1 MTDMRHPAGRSFSR
15 RDMIKFAAGV
25 GASVALPF
33 APALAANAA
42 VRSRPIPRSGE
53 MLPVVGL
60 GTAIIF
66 DFDSSS
72 DAAKRAERRAVI
84 RTMID
89 GGGRLIDTAPSYG
102 RAENTL
108 GDLLP
113 EMGVRDRIFLATKV
127 RATSSRDACTAEMQ
141 ESLKRLR
148 TNKLDLMQIH
158 NVGFRDRGE
167 TAAQL
172 ALLREWKAGG
182 VCRYIG
188 VTHSQEQQS
197 ANDRL
202 IDLMQR
208 EKLDFMQVNY
218 SMAERS
224 VEQRLLAV
232 ASGTGTAVL
241 TNLPFARAQL
251 FRAVRGKALPEWAAE
266 FDATSWG
273 QFFLKYLLANEA
285 VTCVIPG
292 SDKPEYMADNL
303 NAGHGRLPDAAQRKK
318 MVELLK
324 SLG

>member
-1 MTDMRHPAGRSFSR
+1 MLKLAA
-15 RDMIKFAAGV
+15 AAGAGMV
-25 GASVALPF
+25 LPTRL
-33 APALAANAA
+33 LAASGP
-42 VRSRPIPRSGE
+42 VLSRPIPRSRE

-72 DAAKRAERRAVI
+72 DTAKRAERRTVI
-84 RTMID
+84 RTLLD
-89 GGGRLIDTAPSYG
+89 EGGRLIDTAPSYG
-102 RAENTL
+102 RAELTL

-113 EMGVRDRIFLATKV
+113 EMGVRDRVFLATKV
-127 RATSSRDACTAEMQ
+127 RATGSRDACTAEMQ

-158 NVGFRDRGE
+158 NVGFRDRNE
-167 TAAQL
+167 TTARL
-172 ALLREWKAGG
+172 DLLREWKASG

-188 VTHSQEQQS
+188 VTHSQDQQS

-202 IDLMQR
+202 VDLMQR
-208 EKLDFMQVNY
+208 EKLDFLQVNY

-224 VEQRLLAV
+224 VEQRVLA
-232 ASGTGTAVL
+232 AAADTGTAVL

-251 FRAVRGKALPEWAAE
+251 FGAVRGKAVPDWAAE
-266 FDATSWG
+266 FDATTWG

-303 NAGHGRLPDAAQRKK
+303 NAGRGRLPNAAMRRK
-318 MVELLK
+318 MVDYIT
-324 SLG
+324 SLS

>member
-1 MTDMRHPAGRSFSR
+1 MNDQRKGYSR
-15 RDMIKFAAGV
+15 RDVLKLAAAAGAGMVLPTPLFAASGPV
-25 GASVALPF
+25 LSRPVP
-33 APALAANAA
+33 
-42 VRSRPIPRSGE
+42 RSRE

-72 DAAKRAERRAVI
+72 EYAKRAERRTVI
-84 RTMID
+84 RTLLD
-89 GGGRLIDTAPSYG
+89 DGGRLIDTAPSYG
-102 RAENTL
+102 RAELTL

-113 EMGVRDRIFLATKV
+113 EMGVRDHVFLATKV

-158 NVGFRDRGE
+158 NVGFRDRNE
-167 TAAQL
+167 TTAQL
-172 ALLREWKAGG
+172 ALLREWKASG

-188 VTHSQEQQS
+188 VTHSQDQQS

-202 IDLMQR
+202 VDLMQR
-208 EKLDFMQVNY
+208 EKLDFLQVNY

-224 VEQRLLAV
+224 VEQRVLA
-232 ASGTGTAVL
+232 AAADTGTAVL

-251 FRAVRGKALPEWAAE
+251 FGAVRGKPVPDWAAE

-303 NAGHGRLPDAAQRKK
+303 NAGRGRLPDAAMRRK
-318 MVELLK
+318 MVDYIN
-324 SLG
+324 SLS

>member
-1 MTDMRHPAGRSFSR
+1 MNDQRKGYSR
-15 RDMIKFAAGV
+15 RDVLKLAAAAGAGMV
-25 GASVALPF
+25 LPT
-33 APALAANAA
+33 PLLAASGP
-42 VRSRPIPRSGE
+42 VLSRPIPRSRE

-72 DAAKRAERRAVI
+72 DTAKRAERRTVI
-84 RTMID
+84 RTLLD
-89 GGGRLIDTAPSYG
+89 EGGRLIDTAPSYG
-102 RAENTL
+102 RAELTL

-113 EMGVRDRIFLATKV
+113 ELGVRDRVFLATKV
-127 RATSSRDACTAEMQ
+127 RATGSRDACTAEMQ

-158 NVGFRDRGE
+158 NVGFRDRNE
-167 TAAQL
+167 TTAQL
-172 ALLREWKAGG
+172 DLLREWKASG

-188 VTHSQEQQS
+188 VTHSQDQQS

-202 IDLMQR
+202 VDLMQR
-208 EKLDFMQVNY
+208 EKLDFLQVNY

-224 VEQRLLAV
+224 VERRVLA
-232 ASGTGTAVL
+232 AAADTGTAVL

-251 FRAVRGKALPEWAAE
+251 FGAVRGKAVPDWAAE
-266 FDATSWG
+266 FDATTWG

-303 NAGHGRLPDAAQRKK
+303 NAGRGRLPDAAMRRK
-318 MVELLK
+318 MVDYIN
-324 SLG
+324 SLS

>member
-1 MTDMRHPAGRSFSR
+1 MNDQRKAYTR
-15 RDMIKFAAGV
+15 RDVLKLAAVAGAGIMLPTPLFAASGPV
-25 GASVALPF
+25 L
-33 APALAANAA
+33 
-42 VRSRPIPRSGE
+42 SRAIPRSRE

-66 DFDSSS
+66 DFDGSS
-72 DAAKRAERRAVI
+72 DTAKRAERRSVI
-84 RTMID
+84 RTLLD
-89 GGGRLIDTAPSYG
+89 EGGRLIDTAPSYG
-102 RAENTL
+102 RAELTL

-113 EMGVRDRIFLATKV
+113 EMGVRDRVFLATKV
-127 RATSSRDACTAEMQ
+127 RATGSRDACTAEMQ

-148 TNKLDLMQIH
+148 TNRLDLMQIH
-158 NVGFRDRGE
+158 NVGFRDRNE
-167 TAAQL
+167 TASQL
-172 ALLREWKAGG
+172 ALLREWKAAG

-188 VTHSQEQQS
+188 VTHSQDQPS

-208 EKLDFMQVNY
+208 EKLDFLQVNY

-224 VEQRLLAV
+224 VEQRVLA
-232 ASGTGTAVL
+232 AAADTGTAVL

-251 FRAVRGKALPEWAAE
+251 FGAVRGKAVPDWAAE
-266 FDATSWG
+266 FDATTWG

-292 SDKPEYMADNL
+292 SDKPEYMTDNL
-303 NAGHGRLPDAAQRKK
+303 NAGRGRLPDAAMRRK
-318 MVELLK
+318 MVEYIT

>member
-1 MTDMRHPAGRSFSR
+1 MSNQRKAYTR
-15 RDMIKFAAGV
+15 RDVLK
-25 GASVALPF
+25 
-33 APALAANAA
+33 LAAVAGAGMVLPAA
-42 VRSRPIPRSGE
+42 PSLAASGPVLSRAIPRSGE
-53 MLPVVGL
+53 KLPVVGL

-72 DAAKRAERRAVI
+72 ETAKRAERRTVI
-84 RTMID
+84 RTLLD
-89 GGGRLIDTAPSYG
+89 EGGRLIDTAPSYG
-102 RAENTL
+102 RAEHTL

-113 EMGVRDRIFLATKV
+113 EMGVRDRVFLATKV
-127 RATSSRDACTAEMQ
+127 RATGSREACTAEMQ

-148 TNKLDLMQIH
+148 TNKLDLLQIH
-158 NVGFRDRGE
+158 NVGFRDRNE
-167 TAAQL
+167 TTAQL
-172 ALLREWKAGG
+172 DLLREWKAGG

-188 VTHSQEQQS
+188 VTHSQDQQS

-202 IDLMQR
+202 VDLMQR
-208 EKLDFMQVNY
+208 EKLDFLQVNY

-224 VEQRLLAV
+224 VEQRVLA
-232 ASGTGTAVL
+232 AAADTGTAVL

-251 FRAVRGKALPEWAAE
+251 FGAVRGKSLPDWAAE

-292 SDKPEYMADNL
+292 SDKPEYMTDNL
-303 NAGHGRLPDAAQRKK
+303 NAGRGRLPDAAMRRK
-318 MVELLK
+318 MVDYIN

>member
-1 MTDMRHPAGRSFSR
+1 
-15 RDMIKFAAGV
+15 MIKFAAGV
-25 GASVALPF
+25 GACVALPF
-33 APALAANAA
+33 APAFAADAA
-42 VRSRPIPRSGE
+42 VRSRPIPRTGE

-102 RAENTL
+102 RAENAL
-108 GDLLP
+108 GDLLS

-127 RATSSRDACTAEMQ
+127 RATSSRDACAAEMQ

-232 ASGTGTAVL
+232 AAETATAVL

-251 FRAVRGKALPEWAAE
+251 FRAVRGKALPEWARD

-303 NAGHGRLPDAAQRKK
+303 NAGRGRLPDAAMRRK
-318 MVELLK
+318 MVEFVNA
-324 SLG
+324 

>member
-1 MTDMRHPAGRSFSR
+1 MNDQRKGYSR
-15 RDMIKFAAGV
+15 RDVLKLAAAAGAGMVLPTPLFAASGPV
-25 GASVALPF
+25 LSRPVP
-33 APALAANAA
+33 
-42 VRSRPIPRSGE
+42 RSRE

-72 DAAKRAERRAVI
+72 DTAKRAERRTVI
-84 RTMID
+84 RTLLD
-89 GGGRLIDTAPSYG
+89 EGGRLIDTAPSYG
-102 RAENTL
+102 RAELTL

-113 EMGVRDRIFLATKV
+113 EMGVRDRVFLATKV
-127 RATSSRDACTAEMQ
+127 RATGSRDACTAEMQ

-158 NVGFRDRGE
+158 NVGFRDRNE
-167 TAAQL
+167 TTAQL
-172 ALLREWKAGG
+172 DLLREWKASG

-188 VTHSQEQQS
+188 VTHSQDQQS

-202 IDLMQR
+202 VDLMQR
-208 EKLDFMQVNY
+208 ETLDFLQVNY

-224 VEQRLLAV
+224 VEQRVLA
-232 ASGTGTAVL
+232 AAADTGTAVL

-251 FRAVRGKALPEWAAE
+251 FGAVRGKAVPDWAAE
-266 FDATSWG
+266 FDATTWG

-303 NAGHGRLPDAAQRKK
+303 NAGRGRLPNAAMRRK
-318 MVELLK
+318 MVDYIT
-324 SLG
+324 SLS

>member
-1 MTDMRHPAGRSFSR
+1 MSTRHKAFSR
-15 RDMIKFAAGV
+15 RDLLKFAAAAAAGM
-25 GASVALPF
+25 GLPAASL
-33 APALAANAA
+33 LAAGGP
-42 VRSRPIPRSGE
+42 VLSRAIPKSRE

-72 DAAKRAERRAVI
+72 DAAKRSERRTVI
-84 RTMID
+84 RTLLD
-89 GGGRLIDTAPSYG
+89 EGGRLIDTAPSYG
-102 RAENTL
+102 RAESTL

-113 EMGVRDRIFLATKV
+113 EMGVRDQVFLATKV
-127 RATSSRDACTAEMQ
+127 RATGSREACTAEMQ

-158 NVGFRDRGE
+158 NVGFRDRAE
-167 TAAQL
+167 TTAQL
-172 ALLREWKAGG
+172 ALLREWKASG

-188 VTHSQEQQS
+188 VTHSQDQQS

-202 IDLMQR
+202 VDLMQR
-208 EKLDFMQVNY
+208 EKLDFLQVNY

-224 VEQRLLAV
+224 VEQRVLA
-232 ASGTGTAVL
+232 AAADTGTAVL

-251 FRAVRGKALPEWAAE
+251 FGAVRGKPLPEWAAE
-266 FDATSWG
+266 FDAASWG

-292 SDKPEYMADNL
+292 SDKPEYMTDNL
-303 NAGHGRLPDAAQRKK
+303 NAGRGRLPDAAMRRK
-318 MVELLK
+318 MVDYIN
-324 SLG
+324 SLS

>member
-1 MTDMRHPAGRSFSR
+1 MIAPRVTGFSR
-15 RDMIKFAAGV
+15 REVLKFTAAASA
-25 GASVALPF
+25 GALLPT
-33 APALAANAA
+33 APLLAASGSLL
-42 VRSRPIPRSGE
+42 SRPIPRSGE
-53 MLPVVGL
+53 KLPVVGL

-66 DFDSSS
+66 DFDSGS

-84 RTMID
+84 RTLID
-89 GGGRLIDTAPSYG
+89 EGGRLIDTAPSYG

-127 RATSSRDACTAEMQ
+127 RATASRDACTAEMQ

-158 NVGFRDRGE
+158 NVGFRDRAE
-167 TAAQL
+167 TTAQL
-172 ALLREWKAGG
+172 GLLREWKSSG
-182 VCRYIG
+182 VCRYVG
-188 VTHSQEQQS
+188 VTHSQDQSS

-202 IDLMQR
+202 VDLMQL
-208 EKLDFMQVNY
+208 EKLDFLQVNY

-224 VEQRLLAV
+224 VEARLLAV
-232 ASGTGTAVL
+232 AAATGTAVL

-251 FRAVRGKALPEWAAE
+251 FGAVRGKPLPEWAAE

-303 NAGHGRLPDAAQRKK
+303 NAGRGRLPDAAMRRK
-318 MVELLK
+318 MVEHIS
-324 SLG
+324 SLS

>member
-1 MTDMRHPAGRSFSR
+1 MSVQCKAFSR
-15 RDMIKFAAGV
+15 RDVLKLAAAAGAGMV
-25 GASVALPF
+25 LPA
-33 APALAANAA
+33 APLLAAGGP
-42 VRSRPIPRSGE
+42 VLSRPIPRSRE

-66 DFDSSS
+66 DFDSGS
-72 DAAKRAERRAVI
+72 DAAKRTERRTVI
-84 RTMID
+84 RTLID
-89 GGGRLIDTAPSYG
+89 EGGRLIDTAPSYG
-102 RAENTL
+102 RAESTL

-127 RATSSRDACTAEMQ
+127 RATGSRDACTAEMQ
-141 ESLKRLR
+141 ASLKRLR

-158 NVGFRDRGE
+158 NVGFRDRAE
-167 TAAQL
+167 TTAQL

-188 VTHSQEQQS
+188 VTHSQDQQS

-202 IDLMQR
+202 VELMQR
-208 EKLDFMQVNY
+208 ENLDFLQVNY

-224 VEQRLLAV
+224 VERRVLAV
-232 ASGTGTAVL
+232 AADTGTAVL

-251 FRAVRGKALPEWAAE
+251 FGAVRGKPLPEWAAE
-266 FDATSWG
+266 FDAATWG

-292 SDKPEYMADNL
+292 SDKPEYMTDNL
-303 NAGHGRLPDAAQRKK
+303 NAGRGRLPDAAMRRR
-318 MVELLK
+318 MVDYIGA
-324 SLG
+324 LG

>member
-1 MTDMRHPAGRSFSR
+1 MSDQRKGYSR
-15 RDMIKFAAGV
+15 RDVLKLAAAAGAGMVLPTPLFAASGPV
-25 GASVALPF
+25 LSRPVP
-33 APALAANAA
+33 
-42 VRSRPIPRSGE
+42 RSRE

-72 DAAKRAERRAVI
+72 DTAKRAERRTVI
-84 RTMID
+84 RTLLD
-89 GGGRLIDTAPSYG
+89 EGGRLIDTAPSYG
-102 RAENTL
+102 RAELTL

-113 EMGVRDRIFLATKV
+113 EMGVRDHVFLATKV

-158 NVGFRDRGE
+158 NVGFRDRNE
-167 TAAQL
+167 TTAQL
-172 ALLREWKAGG
+172 ALLREWKASG

-188 VTHSQEQQS
+188 VTHSQDQQS

-202 IDLMQR
+202 VDLMQR
-208 EKLDFMQVNY
+208 EKLDFLQVNY

-224 VEQRLLAV
+224 VEQRVLA
-232 ASGTGTAVL
+232 AAADTGTAVL

-251 FRAVRGKALPEWAAE
+251 FGAVRGKPVPDWAAE

-303 NAGHGRLPDAAQRKK
+303 NAGRGRLPDAAMRRK
-318 MVELLK
+318 MVDYIN
-324 SLG
+324 SLS

>member
-1 MTDMRHPAGRSFSR
+1 MNDQRKGYSR
-15 RDMIKFAAGV
+15 RDVLKLAAAAGAGMVLPTPLFAASGPV
-25 GASVALPF
+25 LSRPVP
-33 APALAANAA
+33 
-42 VRSRPIPRSGE
+42 RSRE

-72 DAAKRAERRAVI
+72 DTAKRAERRTVI
-84 RTMID
+84 RTLLD
-89 GGGRLIDTAPSYG
+89 EGGRLIDTAPSYG
-102 RAENTL
+102 RAELTL

-113 EMGVRDRIFLATKV
+113 ELGVRDRVFLATKV
-127 RATSSRDACTAEMQ
+127 RATGSRDACTAEMQ

-158 NVGFRDRGE
+158 NVGFRDRNE
-167 TAAQL
+167 TTAQL
-172 ALLREWKAGG
+172 DLLREWKASG

-188 VTHSQEQQS
+188 VTHSQDQQS

-202 IDLMQR
+202 VDLMQR
-208 EKLDFMQVNY
+208 EKLDFLQVNY

-224 VEQRLLAV
+224 VERRVLA
-232 ASGTGTAVL
+232 AAADTGTAVL

-251 FRAVRGKALPEWAAE
+251 FGAVRGKAVPDWAAE
-266 FDATSWG
+266 FDATTWG

-303 NAGHGRLPDAAQRKK
+303 NAGRGRLPDAAMRRK
-318 MVELLK
+318 MVDYIN
-324 SLG
+324 SLS

>member
-1 MTDMRHPAGRSFSR
+1 MIVDRARKSFSR
-15 RDMIKFAAGV
+15 RDMLKFAAV
-25 GASVALPF
+25 AGAGMALPAVPLF
-33 APALAANAA
+33 AAGAA
-42 VRSRPIPRSGE
+42 VLSRPIPRTRE

-72 DAAKRAERRAVI
+72 DAAKRAERRVVI
-84 RTMID
+84 RTLID

-141 ESLKRLR
+141 DSLKRLR
-148 TNKLDLMQIH
+148 ANKLDLMQIH

-188 VTHSQEQQS
+188 VTHSQDQQS
-197 ANDRL
+197 ANERL

-208 EKLDFMQVNY
+208 EKLDFVQVNY
-218 SMAERS
+218 SLAERS

-232 ASGTGTAVL
+232 AAETGTAVL
-241 TNLPFARAQL
+241 INLPFARARL
-251 FRAVRGKALPEWAAE
+251 FGAVRGKPLPEWAAE

-303 NAGHGRLPDAAQRKK
+303 NAGRGRLPDAAMRRK
-318 MVELLK
+318 MVDYINAL
-324 SLG
+324 S